1 MADSRFTPNPRKY
14 AKSNFFEILELI
26 TPEVYKTEDRTL
38 SGTET
43 NPLSDIINGHINA
56 ADNISQVLSLS
67 GVANTQTSS
76 LGNISGISQYFV
88 KQNKLTN
95 INPFTFESKILL
107 PLNTTLANYDTS
119 AEFNSYL
126 SGTLL
131 PMMIPASTSKPAGN
145 IDTNITALSSLTNSV
160 EPSSVHNYLT
170 DALGWF
176 YFLNTS
182 GDGDLDYS
190 PSSFVLSSL
199 NTLYLGNTLETV
211 DGVKG
216 FSEYVWRNY
225 GTCSL
230 FSGLNLIPSEYVS
243 GTADAV
249 TEPSAGVIPTYTS
262 GIQRLDKYKTLVDVA
277 YSPLYLDEQDTKVKD
292 AFQGYIDASLL
303 LSDAV
308 SKGPLQKFNTMLGYQ
323 MADVT
328 DQIEEIGL
336 IYDIE
341 NANDDQLTYI
351 ADLIGFKLRGGSASK
366 WRQQLRMAIDL
377 YKKSGTID
385 AIQTSINALIIDSV
399 LDLSGKVEDLWE
411 SYIPHLIWYALGTE
425 SPLFRDLTTWTHQL
439 AQESCVQHYSPSS
452 LEENLKIVTDDIL
465 LSLYKAFPKNFIF
478 HGERWNT
485 PRMLII
491 DENGD
496 TDEVY
501 TIIGDPD
508 MLPFHMHPRG
518 EGYFSEL
525 EYNAYVNNEEGRF
538 DAAECF
544 GPLGSG
550 VYMAGESHPLDGR
563 PVYLSA
569 TGDMEAVYSYRLKHN
584 FPIPPFEEVKY
595 YRDCTVTADLV
606 ELLVEKLKCFQVRP
620 EFADEVG
627 DHILSGAVTSDTD
640 LGSLNEFLMLF
651 SSVQTPPNF
660 DRVMLSISDYEKN
673 LLGLWNGKSSHIFV
687 NFVDSDFDFSKTT
700 MEGDGKWALYE
711 AARVSREYSPAHAIM
726 RVNLTGSAN
735 DYWDASNTSF
745 DFYALDQDNTRAS
758 YTSASILGNFESS
771 GTTMGF
777 ALGGGDSNLDSSGGR
792 DGSNT
797 FKRSAA
803 DNMGL
808 LISGVPAVI
817 DEPSVARRALRRRN
831 FRYVLPNEGYYDRTG
846 FNGPI
851 NYDASTLEGSM
862 ASSLRYAYVGLRCV
876 CGEVPSLKNQFTFFT
891 ENGTV
896 KDGDPQAPR
905 PMIGSVGGW
914 SAESTENPDRPGNN
928 YYSGWW
934 RISVSFDATDGFD
947 SGASDGD
954 IIVPYLQ
961 ISDKSADA
969 GVNLAGKCCLFALPQ
984 VDIMPTASKWAGAST
999 ATRPVAGMF
1008 PEAYSDGYP
1017 LAANAAPT
1025 PSATLGYVA
1034 SAGMFHPVA
1043 DPLCVTGVWH
1053 ECEGIESSRSFS
1065 GVATASTFAFRGVSS
1080 LGSNVKMPEEDDAV
1094 PRYVDRGQLPLIYM
1108 PMHDYFESKAKADA
1122 VTEIENN
1129 PAVYDYND
1137 YWKDN
1142 VQSVANASIENG
1154 AYINSYE
1161 DYLNFGFGRGIQET
1175 YRDFQKYFPDQPLGA
1190 RQLLETGGN
1199 IFAQIAGSGL
1209 FNCNFSVDGSGA
1221 AGVVASSFAT
1231 ASSINAANV
1240 WSQEAT
1246 DAYYGTYAASTAGE
1260 AVVPISGTFV
1270 QGNPGNVNWRNPYLL
1285 SGIEFTDISGSP
1297 ARNEF
1302 RVFRLAQS
1310 QAKLVSDN
1318 RLIGNT
1324 VIKCK
1329 SLGGLPRLRFD
1340 LSSYGPRP
1348 NRLIKDHKFN
1358 LKISALVAD
1367 EHDHMLGGGEMGV
1380 WIHTKPT
1387 AGIIWS
1393 WVNGRWINTQ
1403 ESDLS
1408 IDAVK
1413 YQLSNRY
1420 TFASKNPLQEK
1431 DCCLIATSGS
1441 DVSEINDLSLDNIRG
1456 SYLKPII

>member
-1 MADSRFTPNPRKY
+1 
-14 AKSNFFEILELI
+14 ELI

-660 DRVMLSISDYEKN
+660 NRVMLSISDYEKN

-758 YTSASILGNFESS
+758 YTSASVLGNFESS

-792 DGSNT
+792 DSSNT
-797 FKRSAA
+797 FKRSAV
-803 DNMGL
+803 DNIDDL
-808 LISGVPAVI
+808 LLSGVAAVI
-817 DEPSVARRALRRRN
+817 DEPSVARRAIRRRN

-862 ASSLRYAYVGLRCV
+862 ASSL
-876 CGEVPSLKNQFTFFT
+876 
-891 ENGTV
+891 
-896 KDGDPQAPR
+896 
-905 PMIGSVGGW
+905 
-914 SAESTENPDRPGNN
+914 
-928 YYSGWW
+928 
-934 RISVSFDATDGFD
+934 
-947 SGASDGD
+947 
-954 IIVPYLQ
+954 
-961 ISDKSADA
+961 
-969 GVNLAGKCCLFALPQ
+969 
-984 VDIMPTASKWAGAST
+984 
-999 ATRPVAGMF
+999 GM
-1008 PEAYSDGYP
+1008 
-1017 LAANAAPT
+1017 L
-1025 PSATLGYVA
+1025 TLGYVA
-1034 SAGMFHPVA
+1034 SAGKFHPVA

-1053 ECEGIESSRSFS
+1053 ECEGLESSRSFS
-1065 GVATASTFAFRGVSS
+1065 GIATASTFSFRGLSS
-1080 LGSNVKMPEEDDAV
+1080 LGSNVKMPEEDDEV

-1302 RVFRLAQS
+1302 RVFRLAES

-1348 NRLIKDHKFN
+1348 NRLIKNHKFN

-1393 WVNGRWINTQ
+1393 WVNGRWITTQ

-1456 SYLKPII
+1456 SYFETYNLDFDTRNFTINNNSEYLDIIPVKEEQYKFTNQVNTDITNYIVEVFFMPNTIDKYMLLEEIQLQDVTQRDNAAFKLGRGVETSGVPLRRFVKEDLHYLTLDNVREVLKFYNGLAGQQSVGLYSTVLASRDATLTATTLEVSGGSRLNYRVNPSWGATNKANTQADFNNYERVELDN